1 MKKKI
6 EQNEWKKVHVDGK
19 VIGVIEETDEASKWL
34 WLISG
39 LEGISISPAT
49 QGDLLKFK
57 AMTKLPPRCF
67 GEKCEGCKEGDEGS
81 ATKDNFVVRIGVL
94 VG

>member
-34 WLISG
+34 WTISG
-39 LEGISISPAT
+39 LEGISVSPAT

-57 AMTKLPPRCF
+57 AMTKLPP
-67 GEKCEGCKEGDEGS
+67 
-81 ATKDNFVVRIGVL
+81 GVL
-94 VG
+94 GRNARAARKAMKDRQLKITSLPEAV